1 MKKTLA
7 LLLVV
12 VMLVSS
18 VGLFASCKKNS
29 NVITVGYTIY
39 EPMNYLDENG
49 NLIGFDTELAQKVF
63 GNLGYEVNF
72 KRIEWKNK
80 YIDLKSGTIDCIW
93 NGFTANTSDDD
104 GVARSQ
110 KVDFSYNYMRNK
122 QVVVVKAGSGI
133 TTEAD
138 LAGKIGVAE
147 AGSAGEEFAKDSFKS
162 STINSVTAQM
172 DALMEVKAGTAD
184 FAVLDDQLAN
194 KHCGKGNYTDLTVV
208 EALSGDNEFYA
219 IGFKKKSKLTAKVNE
234 QLEALA
240 ADGTLLALAQKYGVD
255 LTVITDF
262 SDQKK

>member
-7 LLLVV
+7 LLLVA

-18 VGLFASCKKNS
+18 VGLFASCKS
-29 NVITVGYTIY
+29 GNVITVGYTIY

-49 NLIGFDTELAQKVF
+49 KLIGFDTELAQKVF
-63 GNLGYEVNF
+63 GNLGYKVIF
-72 KRIEWKNK
+72 KEIEWKNK
-80 YIDLKSGTIDCIW
+80 YIDLESGTIDCIW

-104 GVARSQ
+104 GIARSQ

-133 TTEAD
+133 TTAAD

-147 AGSAGEEFAKDSFKS
+147 TGSAGEEFAKDSFEN
-162 STINSVTAQM
+162 STIRGVTAQVN
-172 DALMEVKAGTAD
+172 ALMEVNAGSAD

-194 KHCGKGNYTDLTVV
+194 SYCGKGDYANLTVV

-219 IGFKKKSKLTAKVNE
+219 IGFKKESELTAKVNE

-262 SDQKK
+262 SNQK